1 MSRRAPTKSLERTR
15 AGHVSCQCGRAGPPA
30 SLVRRHKMK
39 TYFLTGLAAAFF
51 VSGCGK
57 APPTQTST
65 NPELPL
71 TGAEVWKVD
80 GTNFNVE
87 GTAALVM
94 GNGQTLVVVKALC
107 DFRADG
113 SHRPIAEALAKYAV
127 DHGYQNALTAS
138 SSGGAPRP
146 FSGSSRH
153 HTL

>member
-1 MSRRAPTKSLERTR
+1 
-15 AGHVSCQCGRAGPPA
+15 
-30 SLVRRHKMK
+30 MK

-71 TGAEVWKVD
+71 TGAEIWKVD

-94 GNGQTLVVVKALC
+94 GNGQTLLVVKALC
-107 DFRADG
+107 DFQADG

-146 FSGSSRH
+146 FSGSVGVALTQKRSIGSVAANSGYRYSFKIAELQAQE
-153 HTL
+153 TTPPRSK